1 VNSRQRPS
9 QHLAIMARL
18 SSLCI
23 YILIANAI
31 VCSGDAG
38 AGGDGDGV
46 GPGPSGSVI
55 PATTSEATAIGT
67 HHPNTT
73 PTFTDAPIATSI
85 GPTALATSTPPT
97 IPVTSP
103 SKPHKSSNTAAIAG
117 GVVGG
122 LGGLILIAL
131 AIYFIRRRRLSKRD
145 DNNYGKGPSDLVYRT
160 TDMSS
165 DSSPTTYQTQYGQLP
180 KATDPAH
187 TDYSHLP
194 ISRAPP
200 ERHSTLREA
209 AKVILPPN
217 AIPLGQSA
225 SPVSP
230 TNELD
235 SREVNEDGVS
245 VRSPS
250 PDIIIDGRLDSIRG
264 PTPTPESQATR
275 GRVPRLPL
283 ISRTNAHDHTI

>member
-1 VNSRQRPS
+1 
-9 QHLAIMARL
+9 MARL

-31 VCSGDAG
+31 VCSGDV
-38 AGGDGDGV
+38 GV
-46 GPGPSGSVI
+46 GSAVSI
-55 PATTSEATAIGT
+55 ITTTTSEPSATETRQVFGGT
-67 HHPNTT
+67 LDPHTT
-73 PTFTDAPIATSI
+73 PTFTDTPTSTPI
-85 GPTALATSTPPT
+85 GPTVFATSTPPP

-117 GVVGG
+117 GVIGG

-131 AIYFIRRRRLSKRD
+131 AVFFIRRRRLSKRD
-145 DNNYGKGPSDLVYRT
+145 DNNYGKVPSDLVYRT

-187 TDYSHLP
+187 TDYSHP
-194 ISRAPP
+194 PVSRAPA
-200 ERHSTLREA
+200 ERHSTSREA

-217 AIPLGQSA
+217 AVPLGQSA

-250 PDIIIDGRLDSIRG
+250 PDIIIDGRFDSIRG

-283 ISRTNAHDHTI
+283 ISRANAHDPTV